1 MKKTIIP
8 VGVRLPL
15 ATGGIG
21 PGEMLGL
28 CRSAIDLG
36 FTSFFVGEHILVPTE
51 STSQYPHTENKA
63 PPFPVEAPWLD
74 PLLQLTWLAAQ
85 LGPGIRLGT
94 SILLLPLRNPI
105 LLAKQ
110 LSTVNWLTER
120 GFSLG
125 VGIGWLRDEYEVLGI
140 PYTNRATRAQA
151 QIAEIRALLAKGEH
165 PYEVATDHGPVVKDF
180 LLRPFTDKKVE
191 FLWGGHSPAALRI
204 VAACCDGWLP
214 TKRPIEELRRHHAAL
229 QANCDKIG
237 RDFKSL
243 RLVVK
248 PGAGPHPADGAID
261 AKNLE
266 IYSKLGFSE
275 AVLELPMMP
284 KDAGQCLRDLELV
297 AARMT

>member
-21 PGEMLGL
+21 PQEMLGL
-28 CRSAIDLG
+28 CRSAVDLG
-36 FTSFFVGEHILVPTE
+36 FQSFFVGEHILVPTE
-51 STSQYPHTENKA
+51 STSLYPHTESKA

-110 LSTVNWLTER
+110 LSTVNWLTNR

-125 VGIGWLRDEYEVLGI
+125 IGIGWLRDEYEVLGV
-140 PYTNRATRAQA
+140 PYADRPARARA
-151 QIAEIRALLAKGEH
+151 QIAEIRELLAKGER
-165 PYEVATDHGPVVKDF
+165 PYDVATDHGRETKTF
-180 LLRPFTDKKVE
+180 LLRPFTDKRVE

-204 VAACCDGWLP
+204 VAADCDGWLP
-214 TKRPIEELRRHHAAL
+214 TKRPLDELRRHTATL
-229 QANCDKIG
+229 KENCNKIG
-237 RDFKSL
+237 RDFASL

-261 AKNLE
+261 ARNLE

-284 KDAGQCLRDLELV
+284 KDVGQCLRDLELV
-297 AARMT
+297 AARMA